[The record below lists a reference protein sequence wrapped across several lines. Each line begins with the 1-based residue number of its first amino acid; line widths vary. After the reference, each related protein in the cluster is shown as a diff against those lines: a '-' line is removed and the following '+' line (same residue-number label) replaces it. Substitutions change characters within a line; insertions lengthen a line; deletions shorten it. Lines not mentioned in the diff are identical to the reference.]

1 MKAVAL
7 PGLMRIASLNAER
20 TVLSWATTLDRSGHV
35 DQAVSLAGMVT
46 DPRLASTS
54 DRERASLLLE
64 AARNDASHGDYA
76 SALLRLNQ
84 IRALG
89 LTSATS
95 EVAQLTPQYQ
105 VGEAV
110 RLTVAGDGPDAVAL
124 LDAAAAEGASG
135 QAAAARALPAAH
147 LESASATEC

>member
-1 MKAVAL
+1 M
-7 PGLMRIASLNAER
+7 R
-20 TVLSWATTLDRSGHV
+20 TVDRIR
-35 DQAVSLAGMVT
+35 M
-46 DPRLASTS
+46 
-54 DRERASLLLE
+54 RAPVGRVLE

-124 LDAAAAEGASG
+124 LDAAAAESASG
-135 QAAAARALPAAH
+135 QAAAAGALPAA
-147 LESASATEC
+147 LLAAGQVEQADELIKDIGEIVDRVNYGLMMVVRTYIQRRGYAFRTEAES